1 MDHGTA
7 LSDALGAVVLVA
19 VVGMGVGLLGLAV
32 LSTPQPQK
40 VPVFDADLTIID
52 HSVLLRHDGGDAL
65 YNASVFF
72 LYNGT
77 DIKTSFKNAD
87 GSSWSGWS
95 VGDTLRYDVPADQ
108 PLPDNLQIIYTS
120 GSSSN
125 LLMTLGKPL
134 VTFRVNCGSGTY
146 TDTRKNL
153 WLADQAYSTGG
164 WGYVGTNRNTYSVG
178 NAITN
183 TTDPVLY
190 QSESYF
196 NPGNGAY
203 RFTVPNGNYRVTL
216 KFAEIYNGITPSNP
230 RIFSVAL
237 EGNKVIT
244 DLSLFGTSGLYSAT
258 DGTYKVTVN
267 DGSLDIDFIKGQENP
282 KVSAIEV
289 LSV

>member
-1 MDHGTA
+1 MNHGTA
-7 LSDALGAVVLVA
+7 LSDALGAVVLIA
-19 VVGMGVGLLGLAV
+19 IVGMGVGLLGLAV
-32 LSTPQPQK
+32 LSTPQQQK
-40 VPVFDADLTIID
+40 IPVFDADLTVVD
-52 HSVLLRHDGGDAL
+52 HTVLLRHNGGDAL
-65 YNASVFF
+65 YKQSVFF
-72 LYNGT
+72 LSNGT
-77 DIKTSFKNAD
+77 DIKDLFRSAD
-87 GSSWSGWS
+87 GSTWSGWS
-95 VGDTLRYDVPADQ
+95 VGDILRYDVPADQ
-108 PLPDNLQIIYTS
+108 PLPNSLQIIYIS
-120 GSSSN
+120 GRSSN

-134 VTFRVNCGSGTY
+134 VAFRVNCGDGTY

-153 WLADQAYSTGG
+153 WLADQPYAPGG

-230 RIFSVAL
+230 RIFSVAI
-237 EGNKVIT
+237 EGNRVIT
-244 DLSLFGTSGLYSAT
+244 DLSLYASSGLYSAT
-258 DGTYKVTVN
+258 DGTYTVTVN

>member
-1 MDHGTA
+1 MDHGLA

-40 VPVFDADLTIID
+40 IPVFDADLTIID
-52 HSVLLRHDGGDAL
+52 HSVLLHHNGGDAL
-65 YNASVFF
+65 DNSSVFF

-77 DIKTSFKNAD
+77 DIKNSFRNAD
-87 GSSWSGWS
+87 GSSWSSWS
-95 VGDTLRYDVPADQ
+95 VGDTLRYDVPAGQ
-108 PLPDNLQIIYTS
+108 PLPNSLQIIYTS
-120 GSSSN
+120 GSFSRV
-125 LLMTLGKPL
+125 LLSLGKPL
-134 VTFRVNCGSGTY
+134 VAFRVNCGGGIY

-153 WLADQAYSTGG
+153 WLADQSYTPGG
-164 WGYVGTNRNTYSVG
+164 WGYTGTNRNTYSVG
-178 NAITN
+178 NSITN
-183 TTDPVLY
+183 TTNPVLY

-237 EGNKVIT
+237 EGNQVIT

-258 DGTYKVTVN
+258 DGTYMVTVN
-267 DGSLDIDFIKGQENP
+267 DGSLDIGFIKGQENP